1 MTNPIL
7 SILIP
12 TVYGREQ
19 ELQRLLSVLSKQLTP
34 GNYCTSRT
42 GYYEYAVS
50 YSRIFPVEVIYL
62 KDNKQVTVGEK
73 REKLYQMADGVYSW
87 QIDDDDSIAED
98 AISKILFAAEKEPDC
113 ITFLERCLMNGRE
126 LFGRHSLDYPDWE
139 GEGNSTLYD
148 GFHFHRTPY
157 FKSVIKTAIVK
168 QVPVPHMRYGEDH
181 QWARLL
187 KPYLKNE
194 SHIPEYL
201 YHYIHHSTPEEFAE
215 RYGTNRQ
222 Q

>member
-62 KDNKQVTVGEK
+62 KDKQAGY
-73 REKLYQMADGVYSW
+73 RW
-87 QIDDDDSIAED
+87 
-98 AISKILFAAEKEPDC
+98 
-113 ITFLERCLMNGRE
+113 
-126 LFGRHSLDYPDWE
+126 
-139 GEGNSTLYD
+139 
-148 GFHFHRTPY
+148 
-157 FKSVIKTAIVK
+157 
-168 QVPVPHMRYGEDH
+168 
-181 QWARLL
+181 
-187 KPYLKNE
+187 
-194 SHIPEYL
+194 
-201 YHYIHHSTPEEFAE
+201 
-215 RYGTNRQ
+215 
-222 Q
+222 